1 MLLGTDESMR
11 LSFGTSCHGAGRV
24 MSRKQA
30 KKSFQAEKLRAEL
43 DARGVTIRAGSAPGM
58 VEEAPGAY
66 KDVDLVVETVTESGI
81 AKRAARLKPVVV
93 IKG

>member
-1 MLLGTDESMR
+1 MR

-30 KKSFQAEKLRAEL
+30 KKSFQAHKLRSEL
-43 DARGVTIRAGSAPGM
+43 EAKGITIRAGSGPGM
-58 VEEAPGAY
+58 VEEAPKAY
-66 KDVDLVVETVTESGI
+66 KDVDEVVDTVVGSGI
-81 AKRAARLKPVVV
+81 ARRAARLKPVAV